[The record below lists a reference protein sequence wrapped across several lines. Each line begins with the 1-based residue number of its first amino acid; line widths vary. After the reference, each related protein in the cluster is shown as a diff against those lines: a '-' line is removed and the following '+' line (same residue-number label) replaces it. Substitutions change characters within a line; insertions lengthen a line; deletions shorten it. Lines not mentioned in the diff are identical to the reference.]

1 MNYVAV
7 HLFLILINVVEVAI
21 LLMIDLSDR
30 VCVSNKT
37 EDVNVKICN
46 MITGLHESKS
56 LLKHI
61 SCKCRCT

>member
-1 MNYVAV
+1 M
-7 HLFLILINVVEVAI
+7 LGVVV

-37 EDVNVKICN
+37 EDVNIKISN

-56 LLKHI
+56 LVKHI
-61 SCKCRCT
+61 PGKGRCT